1 MPEQIHVR
9 PARGGDLDTVA
20 TILVEGFRTK
30 FEAAFRDRID
40 RAERIIART
49 LALEEPRGLPGL
61 FVAELEGQVVGTI
74 ALRRRGQPEP
84 PFPPSMGIFF
94 EELGLWAGLRA
105 MFYMS
110 LLDQSFK
117 WDEVYLSDVAVS
129 APFRRRGVGKAMIA
143 HADKVTRRWNKRALV
158 LHVSV
163 ENKGAI
169 RLYQRLGYSE
179 ERRQHSLLTRWL
191 LGIGTW
197 VRMRKEV

>member
-1 MPEQIHVR
+1 MPEEIRVR
-9 PARGGDLDTVA
+9 PARGRDLDTVA
-20 TILVEGFRTK
+20 AILVEGFRAK
-30 FEAAFRDRID
+30 FETAFRDHVD
-40 RAERIIART
+40 RAEIIIART

-94 EELGLWAGLRA
+94 EELGLWGGLRA
-105 MFYMS
+105 IFFMS

-129 APFRRRGVGKAMIA
+129 AQFRRRGIGQAMIEY
-143 HADKVTRRWNKRALV
+143 ADKVTRRWNKRALV
-158 LHVSV
+158 LHVSA
-163 ENKGAI
+163 ENEGAI
-169 RLYQRLGYSE
+169 RLYRRLGYSE
-179 ERRQHSLLTRWL
+179 DRRQHSLLTKWL
-191 LGIGTW
+191 LGIGKW